1 MTLLDANIDPFKN
14 RLQVPGVEFLVVI
27 NAFLNLGPWYRG
39 ATLQIFG

>member
-14 RLQVPGVEFLVVI
+14 RLQVNGVEYLIGI
-27 NAFLNLGPWYRG
+27 NAFLMLGPWYRG